1 MAGSF
6 QPQFAQVQCVQVDA
20 IATALTTGTAYD
32 KDSARP

>member
-6 QPQFAQVQCVQVDA
+6 QTQLTKVQCVRIDA
-20 IATALTTGTAYD
+20 MATALTTGTAYD

>member
-6 QPQFAQVQCVQVDA
+6 QSRFAKVQRVQVDA